1 MAKQV
6 FGLSYTYG
14 EEPMQVLKSMPHWF
28 ESLMKFMMPNQEVA
42 LFMQKMMTCLEI
54 AIGLA
59 LIVGAFVWLV
69 SAATAALVVMF
80 SLSGMF
86 YWVNIW
92 FIPVAIALMA
102 GAGRSFGLDYWI
114 MPWLGNR
121 LDRWIYGKPK
131 HLYLKKN
138 H

>member
-1 MAKQV
+1 
-6 FGLSYTYG
+6 
-14 EEPMQVLKSMPHWF
+14 
-28 ESLMKFMMPNQEVA
+28 
-42 LFMQKMMTCLEI
+42 MMTCLEI

-131 HLYLKKN
+131 HLYLRKIIKSAYSEN
-138 H
+138 KLSLALSWTKADNK